1 MHKENVKYVD
11 TRALLDAKRR
21 EYEYAQ
27 KQASQGVDRAIEMV
41 VWLVV
46 FGVLVTASALL
57 VAAQEGIW

>member
-1 MHKENVKYVD
+1 MSKLNVKYVD

-27 KQASQGVDRAIEMV
+27 KQAAQGVDRAIEMV